1 MYHYLNIDQ
10 ALFQFYQIL
19 AMDQMM
25 NNMKNPLFIT
35 TLIIVT
41 VSTAKKGLCFRL
53 NLKIISTKKHNTHP
67 QCSNT
72 PEFQSPD

>member
-1 MYHYLNIDQ
+1 
-10 ALFQFYQIL
+10 
-19 AMDQMM
+19 MM

-53 NLKIISTKKHNTHP
+53 NLKNFYKETQYPPPMFKYTRIPKSRLTSLLLYSYMRVT
-67 QCSNT
+67 
-72 PEFQSPD
+72 